1 MTRMDLLDSI
11 SPSKDVMDKAIDKVE
26 NTSDLPVIEVTFKG
40 VDSAAFDVKYAG
52 ISPAMFAAFAS
63 WANYMSTKGYAER
76 DYMEAARVAATQ
88 KIITAPASALA
99 SLPGGK
105 N

>member
-1 MTRMDLLDSI
+1 MNKIDAA
-11 SPSKDVMDKAIDKVE
+11 VDKVE
-26 NTSDLPVIEVTFKG
+26 STSDLPVIEVTFKG
-40 VDSAAFDVKYAG
+40 VDSAAFDVKFAG

-63 WANYMSTKGYAER
+63 WCNYMTTKGYAER
-76 DYMEAARVAATQ
+76 DSMEAARAAATQ